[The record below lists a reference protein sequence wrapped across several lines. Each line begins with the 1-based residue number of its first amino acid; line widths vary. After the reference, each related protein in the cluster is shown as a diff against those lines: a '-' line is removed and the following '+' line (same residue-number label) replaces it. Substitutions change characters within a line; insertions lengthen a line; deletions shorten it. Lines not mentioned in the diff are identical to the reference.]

1 MTYFPLHQT
10 TCFFIPLVAPC
21 KPLLGMTVAP
31 DKRDNNVEG
40 RNVYELF
47 NYQIINPMIR
57 KNSGLLI

>member
-1 MTYFPLHQT
+1 
-10 TCFFIPLVAPC
+10 
-21 KPLLGMTVAP
+21 MTVAP

-57 KNSGLLI
+57 KNSGLLILNNSVSEWDVFERLAMNENETDSY